1 MGAQKSVREPLKW
14 NQDYVAFDDDRGVDK
29 PKKSRNLVLVGGPAV
44 NSLVSDLV
52 QANKTAPASEYSRDQ
67 GLLHIVNDAFSQGHD
82 ALIVAGHSGEDT
94 RMAGRYLTNY
104 RQNMETLQGREKL
117 KINTSENEMNTS

>member
-1 MGAQKSVREPLKW
+1 LGTQKSVREPVKW
-14 NQDYVAFDDDRGVDK
+14 NQDYVASDDDRDVDK
-29 PKKSRNLVLVGGPAV
+29 LKNSKNLVLVGGPAA
-44 NSLVSDLV
+44 NSLVSELV

-67 GLLHIVNDAFSQGHD
+67 GLLHIVNDAFSEGHD

-117 KINTSENEMNTS
+117 RINTTENKMNTS